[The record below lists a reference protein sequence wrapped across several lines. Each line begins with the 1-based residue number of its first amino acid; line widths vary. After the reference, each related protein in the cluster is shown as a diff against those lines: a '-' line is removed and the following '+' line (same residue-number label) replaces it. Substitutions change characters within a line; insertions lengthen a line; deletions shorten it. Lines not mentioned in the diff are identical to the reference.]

1 MSDLL
6 PFPILTS
13 PLPPTTP
20 PLTPPLTPHLITLP
34 QAPSDADSLANLIVV
49 SQHLQRAPEVVAR
62 YLAQLK
68 AKNPT
73 HSLLAS
79 LGTFESAFDRVSVT
93 LKA

>member
-1 MSDLL
+1 
-6 PFPILTS
+6 
-13 PLPPTTP
+13 
-20 PLTPPLTPHLITLP
+20 
-34 QAPSDADSLANLIVV
+34 V